1 MRYGTLVPNMII
13 IIFLR
18 SNVNENKE
26 VFRGKRRKKKK
37 TVAEVRLTAAT
48 FDDIIKSVI
57 KLSMRKQIKFNNG
70 RLKVLQ
76 ISDLQDNRFTCV
88 DTLRFMEAAVKNIK
102 PDLIVFTGD
111 QLDVVDLWSKGEKCR
126 ENVEKAI
133 NRLFSVFESFDIPFV
148 LTFGNHDRETGLPNE
163 EQAKIYAKMK
173 NCICFDDLNDGRP
186 DAGTFNVPIMSSDG
200 SRTAMNIYVFDT
212 GSKTDGVYGDVRKEQ
227 LEWLDKKSREVDAD
241 SIVFQHI
248 PVDEIYQ
255 LLEKVPKGTE
265 GAEPAYGTRKGE
277 YYKRRD
283 GIKFMGEYGETPA
296 ALPRECGE
304 FEQLKKQGDV
314 FAVYCGHDHYDS
326 FIGTVDGIDLGYC
339 PGAGYNTY
347 GIRQREVRV
356 FEFEE
361 SNVRDYKTYTV
372 SYGDVCDKPLAEPV
386 KTYIFSIAP
395 CCTPQLPMFAV
406 KVVALLAAIAALFVI
421 LAKIIGVVIIGSSL
435 IAIAAVI
442 VIYFVSA
449 LVYNITTRKKLI
461 ERYQNE
467 RGN

>member
-1 MRYGTLVPNMII
+1 MII

-37 TVAEVRLTAAT
+37 TVAEARLTAAT

-111 QLDVVDLWSKGEKCR
+111 QLDVVDLWGKGEKCR

-212 GSKTDGVYGDVRKEQ
+212 GSKTNGVYGDVRKEQ

>member
-1 MRYGTLVPNMII
+1 M
-13 IIFLR
+13 
-18 SNVNENKE
+18 
-26 VFRGKRRKKKK
+26 
-37 TVAEVRLTAAT
+37 T
-48 FDDIIKSVI
+48 FDDIIKAVI

-70 RLKVLQ
+70 HLKVLQ

-111 QLDVVDLWSKGEKCR
+111 QLDVVDFWGKGEKCKK
-126 ENVEKAI
+126 NVEKAI

-212 GSKTDGVYGDVRKEQ
+212 GSKTNGVYGEVRREQ
-227 LEWLDKKSREVDAD
+227 LEWLDKTSREVNAE

-248 PVDEIYQ
+248 PVDEIYE

-277 YYKRRD
+277 YYRRRD

-304 FEQLKKQGDV
+304 FEQLKKQGDI

-326 FIGTVDGIDLGYC
+326 FIGTVDEIDLGYC

-356 FEFEE
+356 FEFDE
-361 SNVRDYKTYTV
+361 NDVKNYKTYTV

-406 KVVALLAAIAALFVI
+406 KVFALLAAIAVLFVL
-421 LAKIIGVVIIGSSL
+421 LAKVIGSKIVIGIL
-435 IAIAAVI
+435 LALLAVA
-442 VIYFVSA
+442 VIYFGGA
-449 LVYNITTRKKLI
+449 IIYNIFTRKKLI
-461 ERYQNE
+461 ERYRNE

>member
-1 MRYGTLVPNMII
+1 M
-13 IIFLR
+13 
-18 SNVNENKE
+18 
-26 VFRGKRRKKKK
+26 
-37 TVAEVRLTAAT
+37 
-48 FDDIIKSVI
+48 
-57 KLSMRKQIKFNNG
+57 SMRKQIKFNNG
-70 RLKVLQ
+70 HLKVLQ

-88 DTLRFMEAAVKNIK
+88 DTLRFMEAAVKSIK

-111 QLDVVDLWSKGEKCR
+111 QLDVVDLWGKGEKCR
-126 ENVEKAI
+126 KNVEKAI
-133 NRLFSVFESFDIPFV
+133 NRLFSVFESFNIPFV
-148 LTFGNHDRETGLPNE
+148 LTFGNHDRETGLPND

-173 NCICFDDLNDGRP
+173 NCICFDDVNDGRP
-186 DAGTFNVPIMSSDG
+186 DAATFNVPILSSDG
-200 SRTAMNIYVFDT
+200 SRTAMNIYVVDT
-212 GSKTDGVYGDVRKEQ
+212 GTKINGVYGGVRKEQ
-227 LEWLDKKSREVDAD
+227 LEWLDKTSREVNAD

-248 PVDEIYQ
+248 PVDEIYE
-255 LLEKVPKGTE
+255 LLEKVPKGTK
-265 GAEPAYGTRKGE
+265 GAEPAYGNRKDE
-277 YYKRRD
+277 FYKRRD
-283 GIKFMGEYGETPA
+283 DIKFMGAYGETPA

-356 FEFEE
+356 FEFDE
-361 SNVRDYKTYTV
+361 NDVKNYKTYTV

-406 KVVALLAAIAALFVI
+406 KVFSLLALIAVLFVL
-421 LAKIIGVVIIGSSL
+421 LAKIIGSK
-435 IAIAAVI
+435 I
-442 VIYFVSA
+442 VIGILLAMLAVAVVYFGGA
-449 LVYNITTRKKLI
+449 IIYNIVTRKKLI

>member
-1 MRYGTLVPNMII
+1 
-13 IIFLR
+13 
-18 SNVNENKE
+18 
-26 VFRGKRRKKKK
+26 
-37 TVAEVRLTAAT
+37 
-48 FDDIIKSVI
+48 
-57 KLSMRKQIKFNNG
+57 MRKQIKFNNG
-70 RLKVLQ
+70 HLKVLQ

-88 DTLRFMEAAVKNIK
+88 DTLRFMEAAVKSIK

-111 QLDVVDLWSKGEKCR
+111 QLDVVDLWGKGEKCR
-126 ENVEKAI
+126 KNVEKAI
-133 NRLFSVFESFDIPFV
+133 NRLFSVFESFNIPFV
-148 LTFGNHDRETGLPNE
+148 LTFGNHDRETGLPND

-173 NCICFDDLNDGRP
+173 NCICFDDVNDGRP
-186 DAGTFNVPIMSSDG
+186 DAATFNVPILSSDG
-200 SRTAMNIYVFDT
+200 SRTAMNIYVVDT
-212 GSKTDGVYGDVRKEQ
+212 GTKINGVYGGVRKEQ
-227 LEWLDKKSREVDAD
+227 LEWLDKTSREVNAD

-248 PVDEIYQ
+248 PVDEIYE
-255 LLEKVPKGTE
+255 LLEKVPKGTK
-265 GAEPAYGTRKGE
+265 GAEPAYGNRKDE
-277 YYKRRD
+277 FYKRRD
-283 GIKFMGEYGETPA
+283 DIKFMGAYGETPA

-356 FEFEE
+356 FEFDE
-361 SNVRDYKTYTV
+361 NDVKNYKTYTV

-406 KVVALLAAIAALFVI
+406 KVFSLLALIAVLFVL
-421 LAKIIGVVIIGSSL
+421 LAKIIGSK
-435 IAIAAVI
+435 I
-442 VIYFVSA
+442 VIGILMAMLAVAVVYFGGA
-449 LVYNITTRKKLI
+449 IIYNIVTRKKLI

-467 RGN
+467 RSN